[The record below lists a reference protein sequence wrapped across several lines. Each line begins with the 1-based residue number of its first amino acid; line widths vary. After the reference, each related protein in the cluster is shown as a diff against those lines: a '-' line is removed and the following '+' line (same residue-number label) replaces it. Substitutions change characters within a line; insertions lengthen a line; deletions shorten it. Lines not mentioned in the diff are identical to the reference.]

1 MSRRDKHPVPLL
13 KNPPRLVTGCA
24 RFPRWKWMSLWLAVG
39 VSRAFLKSDLRDLWL
54 PLLSLRLHCPH
65 ECVRLSDTALLKACV
80 LLSFCLWM
88 SRTETHWCL
97 ETVKVSKHL
106 LLIQLFIYTFK
117 KYKQLFKLSELS
129 VVKVKCVFFLFA
141 PVVGLYSMFSSVWLT
156 FSFILITFCFLPGYT
171 WASLLTFRD
180 FLCFY
185 SIKV

>member
-65 ECVRLSDTALLKACV
+65 ECVRLSDTALLKARV

-97 ETVKVSKHL
+97 ETVKVSSTCCWYSYLYIHL
-106 LLIQLFIYTFK
+106 KSINSYLNCQNY
-117 KYKQLFKLSELS
+117 QWWKLN
-129 VVKVKCVFFLFA
+129 VFFSFC
-141 PVVGLYSMFSSVWLT
+141 SSSGAV
-156 FSFILITFCFLPGYT
+156 
-171 WASLLTFRD
+171 
-180 FLCFY
+180 FY
-185 SIKV
+185 V